1 MIVSKEEKNQKIAV
15 LGAGRLGTTL
25 SYAINGKDRKDLE
38 VVSIAS
44 ATKESLDRAK
54 KILEGTAGR
63 IYFTKDNV
71 EASKKAS
78 IIFICTPD
86 DSISKVCEE
95 LYKDKKDTKKTVI
108 HFSGSKPLD
117 VLDTAKE
124 NGDCIASIH
133 PLKSFA
139 SIPEAIKTLKGTE
152 YGITY
157 IDREG
162 EEITKRIV
170 SLLEGNSIF
179 VKDEAK
185 PIYHAA
191 ACIASNYLV
200 TLIHY
205 AVYINEK
212 IGIEPQASTRGLL
225 NLIEGTVGNIKK
237 MGTNKSLT
245 GPIARGDIGTIKDHL
260 KMLNNILKKENT
272 EIYTT
277 MGKKT
282 AELARENKWINNK
295 TYNRLVE
302 IFQNNQISG
311 KEKNGR

>member
-1 MIVSKEEKNQKIAV
+1 MIVPKKEKNQKIAI
-15 LGAGRLGTTL
+15 LGAGRLGTAL
-25 SYAINGKDRKDLE
+25 GYAINKNNSEDLE
-38 VVSIAS
+38 VVSVSSI
-44 ATKESLDRAK
+44 TQKTLERAK
-54 KILEGTAGR
+54 KMFGEAAHS

-71 EASKKAS
+71 KAAQKAG

-86 DSISKVCEE
+86 DVIRPVCEE
-95 LYKDKKDTKKTVI
+95 LYKNKKDTKKTVI
-108 HFSGSKPLD
+108 HFSGSKPLN
-117 VLDTAKE
+117 VLDRAKK
-124 NGDCIASIH
+124 NGDRIASIH

-162 EEITKRIV
+162 EEITKKIV
-170 SLLEGNSIF
+170 DLLEGNSIF

-185 PIYHAA
+185 PVYHAA

-237 MGTNKSLT
+237 MGTNKALT
-245 GPIARGDIGTIKDHL
+245 GPIARGDTGTIEDHL
-260 KMLNNILKKENT
+260 QMLNNILKKENT

-282 AELARENKWINNK
+282 AELARENRWIDNN
-295 TYNRLVE
+295 TYNKLLE
-302 IFQNNQISG
+302 LFKNNDVSG
-311 KEKNGR
+311 KEK